1 MKPTQSII
9 SRYKITQSK
18 NHYENFTVGTF
29 VLGKDLRE
37 AIITLYAFARLG
49 DDIADEGNKSK
60 QQRTKEISYLNNHL
74 KKIEFNQK
82 INDGYFKILQKLS
95 I

>member
-60 QQRTKEISYLNNHL
+60 QQRTKEIRYLKIIL
-74 KKIEFNQK
+74 KKLNLIK
-82 INDGYFKILQKLS
+82 KLTTGILKYYKNY